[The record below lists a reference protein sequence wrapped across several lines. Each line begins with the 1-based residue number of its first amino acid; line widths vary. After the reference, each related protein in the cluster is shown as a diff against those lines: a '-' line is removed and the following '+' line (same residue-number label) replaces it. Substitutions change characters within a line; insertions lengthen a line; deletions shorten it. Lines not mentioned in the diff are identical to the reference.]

1 MKPLAVKILA
11 VVGLAAALSG
21 CAVYEQPGY
30 YPAPTYGYYGYAP
43 APPMVIYESHPH
55 WHGGGGY
62 GGGGWGHHWR

>member
-11 VVGLAAALSG
+11 VIGLAAALSG

-30 YPAPTYGYYGYAP
+30 YPAPAYGYYGYAP
-43 APPMVIYESHPH
+43 APISESYPH
-55 WHGGGGY
+55 WYG